1 MITLLCGDDAYRIS
15 SRELALKQGF
25 PSNDLNVN
33 TFEND
38 LNLALIKS
46 ATNTIP
52 FLSDSKLV
60 IINGLSQ
67 FKDKASQT
75 AAKDWLKE
83 LPNFT
88 ELILVEGELTPKNWL
103 METIRSLG
111 KVEIFNTLRPYE
123 VINYIKNKVK
133 EGGGSINQQAAEKLS
148 FLIGNDLNRIDN
160 EINKLLTFNPSIDI
174 AEVNEMVR
182 GEFNDSIFTLLDAI
196 SEKKTNK
203 ALESLN
209 GFLESDDLGI
219 YLITMLSRQVRN
231 LLSIKDLLSQGK
243 KDTDIVSKLKLHPY
257 VVKKS
262 ISQGKNF
269 SIDQLLAFHQELV
282 DTDASFKSSN
292 VDPKTI
298 LIKLIYN
305 VCK

>member
-123 VINYIKNKVK
+123 VIDYIKNKVQ
-133 EGGGSINQQAAEKLS
+133 EGGGYINQQAAEKLS

-305 VCK
+305 LCK